1 MWQSF
6 NMLKVCCGTVAI
18 CLRGARARV
27 LWPSQ
32 ICAPPFSLSETCH
45 VRLTT
50 TATTISSWGPLENQ
64 DTASIPTSVN
74 ETKTLENQGTPSNLS
89 SINDAKDVPV
99 LLQAATDGDSY
110 PSAFQGLHILSDWV
124 SNKKIDF
131 KKDVETEEQ
140 FTKLINLIDAG
151 TVRSTPSSL
160 LAALRSLMNL
170 GVNSDTHVVE
180 SIENQLLWNIRKVSF
195 PMLISIMVFQ
205 VQYQDTVLQKKVL
218 KESLEALQRRWTEI
232 KGASE
237 IEAFYNHLDLFSSEF
252 LGHLDDRTIELAGE
266 MSFVE
271 LSRVFCVLGK
281 IKRRASPVLRALSF
295 HMAKQEEK
303 LTAKQLCNVLFAM
316 NSLSFP
322 DVVLLEKVAN
332 DLIPQIANIDNPNI
346 VSSILFCMGQMRWRH
361 TSLLEV
367 LSEWVEKNVQ
377 ICSMINLGAI
387 IITLACVSYVP
398 ANAETLFSELIPKLN
413 PSGFSRKTTWLDVVW
428 SLSVLGRATGWHIS
442 SVLHPDFVKN
452 LPGAEEHLW
461 IGVKPK
467 LLNINAVAQLNM
479 PSYKGPYLDMTN
491 FKDVIISKNRDDL
504 KLSKHIQITLHNF
517 LPPPKYIR
525 ENIQTSMGIFVDV
538 ELAADKKGKPIPIQ
552 DYSNN
557 FGESESPQPLPEGAV
572 KLAMFI
578 WGYKDYTIGTQE
590 IVGVNQL
597 AVQLVERKGYRA
609 LQIPFYEYNMK
620 AKTLKNVQYLEGKIK
635 DIVES

>member
-45 VRLTT
+45 LRLTT

-74 ETKTLENQGTPSNLS
+74 ETKTLENQDTPSNLS

-180 SIENQLLWNIRKVSF
+180 
-195 PMLISIMVFQ
+195 
-205 VQYQDTVLQKKVL
+205 VL

-252 LGHLDDRTIELAGE
+252 LGHLDDRSIELAGE

-332 DLIPQIANIDNPNI
+332 DLIPQVANIDNPNI
-346 VSSILFCMGQMRWRH
+346 VSSILFCMGQMRWRY

-491 FKDVIISKNRDDL
+491 FKDVIISKNRDDI

-557 FGESESPQPLPEGAV
+557 FGESESSQPLPEGAV

-590 IVGVNQL
+590 LIGVNKL